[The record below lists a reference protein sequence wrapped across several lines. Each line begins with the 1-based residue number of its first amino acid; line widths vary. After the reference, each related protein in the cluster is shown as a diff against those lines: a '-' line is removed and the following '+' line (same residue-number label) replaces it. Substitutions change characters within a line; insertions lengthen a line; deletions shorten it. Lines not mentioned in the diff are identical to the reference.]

1 MQTKIFSH
9 NECTGEFI
17 IRTEQIVTTR
27 RIWGIEFSVIFLD
40 GKYRLTCPY
49 SGWALFETINLKELD
64 EKVVQFQE
72 YMPVQAYIRKLLDA
86 FRITTIEKLPDCRT
100 DKWPFGKGGEHE
112 RV

>member
-9 NECTGEFI
+9 NECTGEFF
-17 IRTEQIVTTR
+17 IRTEKTVASR
-27 RIWGIEFSVIFLD
+27 RIWNIDFPVVFLD

-49 SGWALFETINLKELD
+49 SGWALFEAASLRELD
-64 EKVVQFQE
+64 DTAARFRNTI
-72 YMPVQAYIRKLLDA
+72 PVQTYIRKMLDA